1 MNVLIVE
8 PGKYPRKAEI
18 DGDLKSMQ
26 QIVGG
31 LIQPIYPWEDRVSLI
46 CNDEGKVMGL
56 PLNRSLE
63 DYDIIAGTFLIC
75 GLGEE
80 DFCDLTDTQM
90 KRYKAMFKSP
100 ELFFRT
106 EDGVKGQPCTPAMYR
121 LFMGDIH
128 TRHRDEASYER

>member
-1 MNVLIVE
+1 MKVLIVE

-18 DGDLKSMQ
+18 DGSLKSMQ

-31 LIQPIYPWEDRVSLI
+31 LIQPIYPWEDRVALV

-63 DYDIIAGTFLIC
+63 DYDMIAGTFLIC

-80 DFCDLTDTQM
+80 DFCGLTDAQM
-90 KRYKAMFKSP
+90 ERYEAMFKSP

-106 EDGVKGQPCTPAMYR
+106 EDGVKSKPCTPAIYR
-121 LFMGDIH
+121 LFMGDMRD
-128 TRHRDEASYER
+128 RHRDEADHER